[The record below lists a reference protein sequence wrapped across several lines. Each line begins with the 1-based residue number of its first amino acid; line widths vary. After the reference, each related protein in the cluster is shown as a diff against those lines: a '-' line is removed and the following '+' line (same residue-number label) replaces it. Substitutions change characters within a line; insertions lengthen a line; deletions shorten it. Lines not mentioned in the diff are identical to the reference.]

1 VPRPARTR
9 ARESPLRE
17 VATSTFEAPSPSP
30 PRTPRPALTPGKR
43 QDGAAYEHDGSE
55 YRRGRR
61 KRRSCRRQLDTAFRP
76 TGHRGMRNF
85 GRRVSVAPASWPP
98 AAPRRPREG
107 VPLARRAGVRGRWA
121 RAGPTRGDV
130 PARGLALVVVG
141 RGAEG
146 ATARVPSRCAMTCVP
161 RARGCV
167 DVGGASG
174 PRPPTVAAGFGSGFS
189 GSPAYATRA
198 PVLATTTAISA
209 TNSFRA
215 GTPARPPSRMFVV
228 NATKRCQRVQPRA
241 GNRRA
246 RTRSPSFSN
255 V

>member
-1 VPRPARTR
+1 MELLTSTTAASAAAAARSGARAVVSSTPPSGRPA
-9 ARESPLRE
+9 
-17 VATSTFEAPSPSP
+17 
-30 PRTPRPALTPGKR
+30 
-43 QDGAAYEHDGSE
+43 
-55 YRRGRR
+55 
-61 KRRSCRRQLDTAFRP
+61 
-76 TGHRGMRNF
+76 TGGMRNF

-107 VPLARRAGVRGRWA
+107 VRLARRAGVRGRWA
-121 RAGPTRGDV
+121 RAGPTRGEIL
-130 PARGLALVVVG
+130 ARGVALVVVG

-161 RARGCV
+161 RARGYV

-215 GTPARPPSRMFVV
+215 GTI
-228 NATKRCQRVQPRA
+228 
-241 GNRRA
+241 
-246 RTRSPSFSN
+246 RSTPFPDVCSGRY
-255 V
+255 